1 MTAIILETLKLL
13 GIKINK
19 NQFLKL
25 KNIIIIKNYF
35 KIPYEDVTPACV
47 VSV

>member
-1 MTAIILETLKLL
+1 MTALSLVTLRVL

-25 KNIIIIKNYF
+25 KNIII
-35 KIPYEDVTPACV
+35 
-47 VSV
+47 

>member
-1 MTAIILETLKLL
+1 MTAINLETLRVL

-25 KNIIIIKNYF
+25 KNIIINKNYF
-35 KIPYEDVTPACV
+35 KRP
-47 VSV
+47 

>member
-1 MTAIILETLKLL
+1 MTAISLETLRVL

-35 KIPYEDVTPACV
+35 KRP
-47 VSV
+47 

>member
-1 MTAIILETLKLL
+1 MTAIRLESFRVL
-13 GIKINK
+13 GIQINK

-35 KIPYEDVTPACV
+35 KRP
-47 VSV
+47 

>member
-1 MTAIILETLKLL
+1 MTAISLEIYKVL

-19 NQFLKL
+19 NQFLKF

-35 KIPYEDVTPACV
+35 KRP
-47 VSV
+47 